1 MLVTCPFVVADATP
15 AELPAAAL
23 LLRDT
28 LRFEPADGV
37 PAWLMQT
44 VIGRGGVCLVAR
56 DGKRVVGASFALPV
70 LDADGPSL
78 FSCGLAVAVTHRGCG
93 IGRALK
99 EKQRE
104 QARALGLTAIRW
116 TADPLNAA
124 ALRLYLNGLGA
135 QVVAYH
141 QALYDQSRRGAR
153 TPQDDVL
160 LRWDIARTREPDA
173 ALMPAGTVP
182 VPWDAGRLEHGEWL
196 AWRHRVRDLACELLD
211 AGLVGTSV
219 VAQPERQRYLLEF
232 RPPHEG

>member
-1 MLVTCPFVVADATP
+1 MVVSCPFVLAEATP
-15 AELPAAAL
+15 SELPAAAL
-23 LLRDT
+23 LLRET

-44 VIGRGGVCLVAR
+44 VMGRGGVCLVAR
-56 DGKRVVGASFALPV
+56 DGNWVVGASFALPV

-104 QARALGLTAIRW
+104 QARALGLSAIRW

-135 QVVAYH
+135 ELVAYH
-141 QALYDQSRRGAR
+141 PALYDRSRRSAR

-160 LRWDIARTREPDA
+160 LRWEIARTHEPNA
-173 ALMPAGTVP
+173 VVPAGTVP
-182 VPWDAGRLEHGEWL
+182 VPWDAERLDHGEWL
-196 AWRHRVRDLACELLD
+196 AWRHGVRDLMSELLD
-211 AGLVGTSV
+211 TGVVGTSV
-219 VAQPERQRYLLEF
+219 LAQPERQRYLVEF
-232 RPPHEG
+232 RPAHDG